1 MRSRLGFVIASLIA
15 VQLVAAA
22 IAWLTLPPLAQKT
35 AAPAPIGGAF
45 ELTDQDGRR
54 VTEKDLVGKPIVI
67 FFGFTYCPDICPSTL
82 LELSNWLKALDT
94 DADNLNVVFISV
106 DSERDT
112 PEQLKLYLSSF
123 DPHIRG
129 FTGNEEQ
136 IKKVTEVYRVYYKR
150 ITQADGGYTYDH
162 SAMIYLMDK
171 VGRYVGVIT
180 YQEPAATAVA
190 KLRNLIVGRRS

>member
-1 MRSRLGFVIASLIA
+1 MRSRLGFVIASLVA
-15 VQLVAAA
+15 MLLVAAA
-22 IAWLTLPPLAQKT
+22 IAWLTPLPHAQKT

-54 VTEKDLVGKPIVI
+54 VTEKDLVGKPIAI

-94 DADNLNVVFISV
+94 DADKLNVVFISV

-136 IKKVTEVYRVYYKR
+136 IKKVTEAYRV
-150 ITQADGGYTYDH
+150 
-162 SAMIYLMDK
+162 
-171 VGRYVGVIT
+171 
-180 YQEPAATAVA
+180 
-190 KLRNLIVGRRS
+190 